1 MSKDGLASWEGAD
14 KNQEDRKVAV
24 PVAGLCCGL
33 HMHNAQ

>member
-1 MSKDGLASWEGAD
+1 MSNDGLAFLGGSRRE
-14 KNQEDRKVAV
+14 NRKVAV